1 MMNDEKKC
9 PITKMTCYGEECAM
23 WYDKDRRCSV
33 PAICSVLIGV
43 DNDIYEL
50 RRSVIHLME
59 KVIR

>member
-1 MMNDEKKC
+1 MREDEKMC
-9 PITKMTCYGEECAM
+9 PLTKMTCYGGECGWWCAR
-23 WYDKDRRCSV
+23 DRGCSV
-33 PAICSVLIGV
+33 PAMFSVLVGV